1 MRLTPTSKPF
11 LSVIIPVYNEEQFIE
26 TTLRLVSQLPPEK
39 EIIVVN
45 DGSNDGT
52 REKIDQSI
60 KQQGKQRSPSPYL
73 KNITVI
79 HKPTNEGK
87 GAAIRSGLEKV
98 SGNIVLIQ
106 DADLELDP
114 HEYPQLL
121 EPFRC
126 QGADIVFGSRFSF
139 NKLSSNGFWHQ
150 FGNQL
155 LTRFS
160 NLLSGLK
167 LTDMETGYKVFR
179 TEIITTAPLIS
190 NRFGIEPELA
200 ALAARAVRLR
210 GAKFYEVPI
219 SYRPRTYAQGKK
231 INWKDGLLALWSIFY
246 FNIINRKQ

>member
-1 MRLTPTSKPF
+1 MRLTPTGKPF

-26 TTLRLVSQLPPEK
+26 TTLQLVSQLPPEK

-52 REKIDQSI
+52 REKIDRSI
-60 KQQGKQRSPSPYL
+60 KQQSKHRPLYL
-73 KNITVI
+73 KNIAVI
-79 HKPTNEGK
+79 HKPNNEGK

-98 SGNIVLIQ
+98 AGDIVLIQ

-121 EPFRC
+121 EPFRR
-126 QGADIVFGSRFSF
+126 QEADIVFGSRFSF

-179 TEIITTAPLIS
+179 TEIMKTAPLIS

-219 SYRPRTYAQGKK
+219 SYHPRTYAQGKK
-231 INWKDGLLALWSIFY
+231 INWKDGVLALWSIFY